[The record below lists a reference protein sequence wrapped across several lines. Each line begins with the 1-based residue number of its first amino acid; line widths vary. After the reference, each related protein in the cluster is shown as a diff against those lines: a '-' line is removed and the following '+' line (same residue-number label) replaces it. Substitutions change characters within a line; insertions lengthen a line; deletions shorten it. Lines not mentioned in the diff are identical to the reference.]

1 MAKLYSRINWV
12 NAPLTT
18 TPVGATLLNKMDK
31 GINDLDNKVE
41 EIYSYQNPTLL
52 GTTTGNATLVLP
64 TGFKELRV
72 RNTNSATTDAYSFVI
87 PKELCVA
94 GNVCREGYYLT
105 SNAYGGAG
113 IDFQTSGS
121 NLLVKLIQSYRNGAS
136 NLSTATTTFY
146 YV

>member
-41 EIYSYQNPTLL
+41 EIYGYQNPTLL

-64 TGFKELRV
+64 TNFKELRV
-72 RNTNSATTDAYSFVI
+72 INTNSATADSYSFVI
-87 PKELCVA
+87 PKALCVA

-105 SNAYGGAG
+105 INAFGGVG

-121 NLLVKLIQSYRNGAS
+121 DLLVRLVHSYRNGT
-136 NLSTATTTFY
+136 NTITTATTTFY